1 MQKPRFPNGTIEE
14 LLALSTEVE
23 VRDKLV
29 ALAKYLEFDYI
40 LYGSEFSLGKQKNLT
55 RVISNYP
62 KSWRDRYDKEKY
74 ILLDPVMDHC
84 RHRLIPIFWNNL
96 PTLSDRQREF
106 MEEAKGYGLASG
118 ISFPIQSREGDV
130 GVLSFSS
137 NAPDAFNYSDSQTTS
152 ALMAYGSL
160 LATLVHDCMR
170 RIINRPGEIMRSALT
185 PRELECLK
193 WIASGKS
200 SWEISLILGI
210 SEHGVL
216 YHVRNIMFKFD
227 TQNRH
232 LAVLKAIAC
241 GIM

>member
-1 MQKPRFPNGTIEE
+1 MQTPRFPNGAIEG
-14 LLALSTEVE
+14 LLAVTTEVE
-23 VRDKLV
+23 VHDKFM
-29 ALAKYLEFDYI
+29 ALAQYLELDYI
-40 LYGSEFSLGKQKNLT
+40 LYGCEFSLGKQKNLT

-62 KSWRDRYDKEKY
+62 KSWRDRYDQEKF
-74 ILLDPVMDHC
+74 ILVDPVMDHC
-84 RHRLIPIFWNNL
+84 RRRLVPLSWNNI
-96 PTLSDRQREF
+96 PNISDRQSDF
-106 MEEAKGYGLASG
+106 MDEAKSYGLASG
-118 ISFPIQSREGDV
+118 ISFPIHSREGDV

-137 NAPDAFNYSDSQTTS
+137 NAHDAFNHSDPQTAA

-160 LATLVHDCMR
+160 LATLVHDGMR
-170 RIINRPGEIMRSALT
+170 RIINRPGNIMRSALT

-241 GIM
+241 GIV

>member
-1 MQKPRFPNGTIEE
+1 
-14 LLALSTEVE
+14 
-23 VRDKLV
+23 
-29 ALAKYLEFDYI
+29 
-40 LYGSEFSLGKQKNLT
+40 
-55 RVISNYP
+55 
-62 KSWRDRYDKEKY
+62 
-74 ILLDPVMDHC
+74 
-84 RHRLIPIFWNNL
+84 
-96 PTLSDRQREF
+96 
-106 MEEAKGYGLASG
+106 
-118 ISFPIQSREGDV
+118 
-130 GVLSFSS
+130 
-137 NAPDAFNYSDSQTTS
+137 
-152 ALMAYGSL
+152 L

>member
-1 MQKPRFPNGTIEE
+1 MQTPRFPNGAIEE
-14 LLALSTEVE
+14 LLAVTTEVE
-23 VRDKLV
+23 VHDKLM
-29 ALAKYLEFDYI
+29 ALAQYLELDYI
-40 LYGSEFSLGKQKNLT
+40 LYGCEFSLGKQKNLT

-62 KSWRDRYDKEKY
+62 KSWRDRYDQEKF
-74 ILLDPVMDHC
+74 ILVDPVMDHC
-84 RHRLIPIFWNNL
+84 RRRLVPLSWNNI
-96 PTLSDRQREF
+96 PNISDRQSDF
-106 MEEAKGYGLASG
+106 MDEAKSYGLASG
-118 ISFPIQSREGDV
+118 ISFPIHSREGDV

-137 NAPDAFNYSDSQTTS
+137 NAHDTFNHSDPQTAA

-160 LATLVHDCMR
+160 LATLVHDGMR
-170 RIINRPGEIMRSALT
+170 RIINRPGNIMRSALT

-241 GIM
+241 GIV